1 MPRPAEARGSRIV
14 LLLLAA
20 GLAGAGVMT
29 VELAAVRLI
38 APRFGASSAVWTNVI
53 GVVLLALSLGYLIG
67 ARVSRGA
74 DPARALG
81 RVLLLGAVLVAW
93 LPAAS
98 GPVCAALFPD
108 GTALDE
114 AVGLLVWG
122 SLAAALV
129 LFLPAAT
136 VLGCAAPLCTEA
148 LQRARGGGAG
158 ESGGRVLAA
167 STVGSLAGAF
177 GTTYVL
183 VPNLGMTGI
192 FLTAGATLAVAGLAL
207 LLTTRSVR
215 TALVLLVPLG
225 LAFAWSRTTD
235 RPVLEGETLLAQT
248 QSAYQSLRVVETG
261 SGDER
266 LRRLEVNEGLDSF
279 QSVWIPEPGLLGQ
292 GYYYDLFALPP
303 HWDSRESLAG
313 GSETWSTLILGLG
326 AGTTVRVM
334 EGALPSGVELRT
346 VGVELDPSVIDLA
359 LEHFDLERSDT
370 RQVHGGLDARVG
382 LQHVA
387 GPFDQVA
394 LDCYAN
400 QVEMPPHLATV
411 EFFREVRAALR
422 PGGWLSINAAGFGLD
437 DPVVDAVARTC
448 ATAFERPVLAVR
460 VPFSRNCMLF
470 ARRDAEVPGP
480 DDETAWHRPGA
491 TFHTLLRQLEI
502 PGAWRQVVPHQ
513 GTPLTDAHSPTERL
527 QLESLISGRRTWLES
542 RP

>member
-1 MPRPAEARGSRIV
+1 VPNTAEGRGPRI
-14 LLLLAA
+14 LLLLVAA

-53 GVVLLALSLGYLIG
+53 GVVLLALSLGYLVG

-74 DPARALG
+74 NPARALG

-93 LPAAS
+93 LPSFS
-98 GPVCAALFPD
+98 GPVCSVLFPD

-122 SLAAALV
+122 SLAASMV

-148 LQRARGGGAG
+148 LQRLRGGGAG

-167 STVGSLAGAF
+167 STAGSLAGAF

-192 FLTAGATLAVAGLAL
+192 FLTAGAVLAVAGLAL
-207 LLTTRSVR
+207 LLTTRSIV
-215 TALVLLVPLG
+215 AAAVLIIPLG
-225 LAFAWSRTTD
+225 LAFGFSRTSE
-235 RPVLEGETLLAQT
+235 RPVAEGETLLAQT
-248 QSAYQSLRVVETG
+248 QSAYQSLRVVEAGT
-261 SGDER
+261 GDER
-266 LRRLEVNEGLDSF
+266 IRRLEVNEGLDSF
-279 QSVWIPEPGLLGQ
+279 QSVWIPQPGLLGQ

-303 HWDSRESLAG
+303 FWDTREESVEG
-313 GSETWSTLILGLG
+313 PDRWSTLILGLG

-334 EGALPSGVELRT
+334 EGAMPEGVALST
-346 VGVELDPSVIDLA
+346 VGVELDPAVVELA
-359 LEHFDLERSDT
+359 LEHFDLDSGPDRE
-370 RQVHGGLDARVG
+370 VHGGLDARVA
-382 LQHVA
+382 LNHVA
-387 GPFDQVA
+387 RTFDQVA

-400 QVEMPPHLATV
+400 QVEIPPHLATV
-411 EFFREVRAALR
+411 EFFREVRDVLR

-448 ATAFERPVLAVR
+448 ATAFEQPILVVR

-470 ARRDAEVPGP
+470 ARRDAQVAGP
-480 DDETAWHRPGA
+480 DDEVAWHRPGA
-491 TFHTLLRQLEI
+491 RFHALLRRMEL
-502 PGAWRQVVPHQ
+502 GDAWRQVEPNQ
-513 GTPLTDAHSPTERL
+513 GTTLTDAQSPMERL
-527 QLESLISGRRTWLES
+527 QLESLTDGRKRWLEAK
-542 RP
+542 P